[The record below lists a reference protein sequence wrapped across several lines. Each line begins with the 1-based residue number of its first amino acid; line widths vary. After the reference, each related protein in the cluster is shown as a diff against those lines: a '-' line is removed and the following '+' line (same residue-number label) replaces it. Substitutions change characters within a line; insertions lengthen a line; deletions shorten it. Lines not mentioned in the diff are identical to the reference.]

1 MQFKHPSCSGP
12 LNLKTSLLP
21 STDRFPD
28 IRIFFFFFFF
38 FNSWSET
45 QPHRYVASLSFFF
58 SYGESTL
65 TTTTQIPE
73 EISLHRR
80 NNVENPWGIL
90 SLFTTRD
97 RFRLN
102 SPFKW
107 LWWHRYVVFLWSRSF
122 FLRWITA
129 DPSPW
134 GNFTPPTKHEC
145 GETLGDLEPVYDLFP
160 ITGENYS
167 HCQKLWHRHVCD
179 ITAKQVIFLGKSPRT
194 PPLEGTSLHRRNMSV
209 ERPWGILSL
218 FTTCFQYVAVTIK
231 L

>member
-1 MQFKHPSCSGP
+1 MANIAGFHAVQ
-12 LNLKTSLLP
+12 TSLLFRTSKFEDNFTP
-21 STDRFPD
+21 YHRPF
-28 IRIFFFFFFF
+28 RWHVNYF
-38 FNSWSET
+38 FNSRSET
-45 QPHRYVASLSFFF
+45 QPHRYVASLSFFFLFFF

-80 NNVENPWGIL
+80 NSVENPWGIL

-102 SPFKW
+102 SPFKR
-107 LWWHRYVVFLWSRSF
+107 LWWHRYVMFSWNRSF

-134 GNFTPPTKHEC
+134 GNFTPPTKTWVWRDPGGSWAC
-145 GETLGDLEPVYDLFP
+145 LRPVSDHGW
-160 ITGENYS
+160 IRIARS
-167 HCQKLWHRHVCD
+167 CD
-179 ITAKQVIFLGKSPRT
+179 TD
-194 PPLEGTSLHRRNMSV
+194 M
-209 ERPWGILSL
+209 
-218 FTTCFQYVAVTIK
+218 YVAS